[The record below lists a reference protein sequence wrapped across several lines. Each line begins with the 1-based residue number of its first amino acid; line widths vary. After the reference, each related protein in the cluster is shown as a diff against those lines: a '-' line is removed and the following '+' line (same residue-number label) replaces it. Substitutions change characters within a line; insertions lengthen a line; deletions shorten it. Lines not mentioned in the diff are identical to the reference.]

1 MGLHSSTLCGGLA
14 ARADCGALDG
24 PAHGHSLSLVRCHKR
39 PTCHKLICEHTRHWA
54 LSAMQVADAISAIGG
69 GLAFDVGHL
78 SIRLVCAV
86 MAVLTG
92 GVAAV
97 WCYYASCIWRQDQ
110 AGKTEKLPQTVD
122 RFESQL
128 TARS

>member
-1 MGLHSSTLCGGLA
+1 MGI
-14 ARADCGALDG
+14 
-24 PAHGHSLSLVRCHKR
+24 PKN
-39 PTCHKLICEHTRHWA
+39 WA
-54 LSAMQVADAISAIGG
+54 SFAVQVTNSISAIGG

-97 WCYYASCIWRQDQ
+97 WCYYASHIWRQER
-110 AGKTEKLPQTVD
+110 AGKAEKLPQTVD
-122 RFESQL
+122 HVESQL
-128 TARS
+128 TALS